1 MSKTKK
7 IVNKLVITPTNGPG
21 AQLGA
26 ALEQAPSFLIP
37 GNSSPAIQL
46 SPTSFTGEYSI
57 GQNYHIPIGDIRE
70 NKTNARYFYS
80 DQEIDD
86 TGKSIS
92 AHGQKVPAIG
102 YVDNGLIY
110 LTDGQKRWKASRA
123 FDLPTLWVTIC
134 EKPSSVKDAYLDS
147 RRINSE
153 RSEQTAF
160 DDAIR
165 WQQLLDDKVF
175 ANQSEL
181 AEAVKLEQSSISKT
195 LSINLIPNDLRASMR
210 NTEGLS
216 DLRIAYAI
224 SSIFRCNAIPE
235 GQGPVVDHTQPLT
248 LEREQENLVNWRI
261 VTAEKLVAEIKSA
274 QLSAR
279 KAEAL
284 VQSKLTAVKKKPRSH
299 IQTYK
304 YGGKDVVVKMLEGAG
319 KLDLAV
325 KGLDAEKLAA
335 LHRKIQDL
343 LKEEV
348 A

>member
-1 MSKTKK
+1 MSKEKVK
-7 IVNKLVITPTNGPG
+7 NKLIISPSTGPA
-21 AQLGA
+21 AQLGTA
-26 ALEQAPSFLIP
+26 MGRSPAFLIP
-37 GNSSPAIQL
+37 GNTAPVPNVAHSSPVGDYL
-46 SPTSFTGEYSI
+46 I
-57 GQNYHIPIGDIRE
+57 GQNYHIPLGDIRE

-92 AHGQKVPAIG
+92 SNGQQVPAIG
-102 YVDNGLIY
+102 YVENGVVY

-123 FDLPTLWVTIC
+123 FDFPTLWVTIC
-134 EKPSSVKDAYLDS
+134 EKPPSIKEAYLNS

-165 WQQLLDDKVF
+165 WQQLLEDKVF

-181 AEAVKLEQSSISKT
+181 AAAVNLEQSTISKT
-195 LSINLIPNDLRASMR
+195 LSINLIPNDLRTSMR

-224 SSIFRCNAIPE
+224 SSIFRCTEIPE
-235 GQGPVVDHTQPLT
+235 GQGPAVDSSQTLT
-248 LEREQENLVNWRI
+248 PEREQENLATWRI
-261 VTAEKLVAEIKSA
+261 LTAEKLVAEIKSS

-284 VQSKLTAVKKKPRSH
+284 VESKLKAVKKKPRSQ

-304 YGGKDVVVKMLEGAG
+304 YGGKDVVVKLLEGAG

-325 KGLDAEKLAA
+325 KGLDAEKLAT
-335 LHRKIQDL
+335 LHRKLQDL
-343 LKEEV
+343 LKEGEV
-348 A
+348 